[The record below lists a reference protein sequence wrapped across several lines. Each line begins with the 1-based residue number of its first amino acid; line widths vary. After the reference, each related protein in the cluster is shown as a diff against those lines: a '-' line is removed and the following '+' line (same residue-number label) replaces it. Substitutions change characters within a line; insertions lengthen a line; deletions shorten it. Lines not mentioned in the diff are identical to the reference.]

1 MSREGRRHQNADVSG
16 SASADQEVLW
26 RALPVARTVL
36 LGYAIV
42 VNAVH
47 VDDYRRAGLAWV
59 VLGVLAAWT
68 AVAPWIY
75 AQRRH
80 RPSAI
85 GVEFAIAL
93 GALALTPAAE
103 GGAAP
108 GNAPSLASFW
118 LAAPVVAAA
127 VQWEWRGGLIGA
139 AAAGAAVVGEDAAAN
154 SELGNNTAAN
164 VFLLIVTALVVGYAA
179 ELLRTTA
186 EVRAQAVA
194 ARAATAERE
203 RLARAVHDGVLQALA
218 WVQRRGT
225 EIGGEAAELA
235 AVAGEQEVALR
246 GLVAGGLL
254 ATTTAPPAAG
264 GTSDVAAMLSLCAAA
279 SVSVATPGA
288 PVPAPA
294 AQAEELVAAV
304 RAALENSARHAP
316 GAKAFV
322 LLEDEGDDI
331 VVSVG
336 DDGPGIAD
344 GRLAQAA
351 ADGRMGVAH
360 SIRSRMAAVGGT
372 ATLRTGAG
380 RGTEWEL
387 RLPR

>member
-1 MSREGRRHQNADVSG
+1 
-16 SASADQEVLW
+16 
-26 RALPVARTVL
+26 VL
-36 LGYAIV
+36 LGYAVV

-47 VDDYRRAGLAWV
+47 VDDYRRPALAWA
-59 VLGVLAAWT
+59 VLGLLAAWT
-68 AVAPWIY
+68 VAAPWVY
-75 AQRRH
+75 AAVRH

-85 GVEFAIAL
+85 GVEFALAV
-93 GALALTPAAE
+93 GALLLTPAAQ
-103 GGAAP
+103 GSDAP
-108 GNAPSLASFW
+108 ADAPSLASFW

-127 VQWEWRGGLIGA
+127 VQWEWRGGLVGA
-139 AAAGAAVVGEDAAAN
+139 AVAGAAIVGEDVTAN

-225 EIGGEAAELA
+225 ELGGEAAELA

-246 GLVAGGLL
+246 GLIGGSGSAPAGALAGG
-254 ATTTAPPAAG
+254 AG
-264 GTSDVAAMLSLCAAA
+264 DVAAMLSSCATSTV
-279 SVSVATPGA
+279 SVSAPGT
-288 PVPAPA
+288 PVPLPLPVAD
-294 AQAEELVAAV
+294 ELVAAV
-304 RAALENSARHAP
+304 RAALDNSARHAP
-316 GAKAFV
+316 GAKAYVFC
-322 LLEDEGDDI
+322 EDEGSAV

-344 GRLAQAA
+344 GRLDEALAA
-351 ADGRMGVAH
+351 GRMGVAH
-360 SIRSRMAAVGGT
+360 SIRSRLTAIGGS
-372 ATLRTGAG
+372 ATLRTGSG

-387 RLPR
+387 RVPR